1 MKGRA
6 PVGRLTHAKK
16 KNSQNGSTS
25 VDLPDGLQQ
34 SIILTRLD
42 MRGSP
47 STPARPRNGEHVVG
61 EGVAENEF
69 RVGET

>member
-1 MKGRA
+1 MDPRQ
-6 PVGRLTHAKK
+6 LI
-16 KNSQNGSTS
+16 
-25 VDLPDGLQQ
+25 PDGLQQ

>member
-16 KNSQNGSTS
+16 KTAKMDPRQ
-25 VDLPDGLQQ
+25 LIPDGLQQ